1 MREACDNPAKE
12 IKIHSGGGAVPK
24 QSPAKKRK
32 ESAGWQKFGLPLGR
46 RRTDESTASTRPLR
60 TPVQE
65 VPQAKQ

>member
-12 IKIHSGGGAVPK
+12 MNINSGGGAAPK
-24 QSPAKKRK
+24 SSPVRKRK

-60 TPVQE
+60 TAVQE